1 MKKSKASVILVIFLV
16 AMLAVGYFAV
26 DIINSTIE
34 GEGRNISLG
43 LDLAGGASITYQVA
57 EGTSQEDIDDTIYK
71 LQKRI
76 EDTTESTEISVYQV
90 GTDRIAVEIPGVTDA
105 NEILDQLG
113 EPGTLSIQ
121 DTDGNEII
129 SGSDITS
136 AQAKSTSDDYGNTEY
151 VVAITLSDEAAE
163 VFAEYTSE
171 HVGDYLPIYYDG
183 DVVSY
188 PSIESAITD
197 GSCIINGME
206 TYEEAEQLAS
216 YLRIGSLSV
225 ELTELQSNI
234 VGAQLGEEAIE
245 SSVKAAGI
253 GLAVIMVFM
262 ILVYWVPGF
271 AASLALILYTGM
283 VVAAMYLFDITLTL
297 PGIAGVIL
305 SIGMAVDANVIIFAR
320 IREEIAAEKTVKV
333 AVETGFQKA
342 RSAIL
347 DGNITTFIAAIVLII
362 MGSGTVKGFAYTLAI
377 GIVLSMFTALVITHL
392 LVKALYALGFKDE
405 KFYGRKKKREPIGFI
420 KKRIIFF
427 AISIVLCCSGFVA
440 MGVYSNSG
448 SNVLNFSLDF
458 IGGTSTQ
465 ATFDKEY
472 TLDEIDSEIKPVVAE
487 VTGDNNIQMQKVAD
501 STDIIIKTRELDLDE
516 REELAAAL
524 AENFGVDEDTISTQ
538 SISSTISS
546 EMRSSTIQAI
556 IVAVICMLIY
566 IWLRFRDFRFGTAA
580 VVALVHDVLVV
591 LAFYAIAR
599 ISVSTIFIA
608 CMLTIVGY
616 SINATIVI
624 FDRIRENNHGIR
636 RADELENVVNDS
648 ITQTLT
654 RTIYTSF
661 TTFVMT
667 FCMYF
672 VGVSSIKEFALPLMV
687 GIICGAYSSVF
698 ITGALW
704 YVLKTKVGKNRIS
717 EWR

>member
-1 MKKSKASVILVIFLV
+1 MKKSKASVILVLFLV
-16 AMLAVGYFAV
+16 AMLAVGYFGV
-26 DIINSTIE
+26 DIINSTIK

-43 LDLAGGASITYQVA
+43 LDLAGGASITYQVE

-71 LQKRI
+71 LQKRL
-76 EDTTESTEISVYQV
+76 ESLTESTEISVYQV
-90 GTDRIAVEIPGVTDA
+90 GDDRIAVEIPGVTDA
-105 NEILDQLG
+105 NEILEELG
-113 EPGTLSIQ
+113 EPGSLSIQ
-121 DTDGNEII
+121 DSDGNEVI

-151 VVAITLSDEAAE
+151 VVAITLTDEAAE
-163 VFAEYTSE
+163 TFATYTEE

-183 DVVSY
+183 EMVSN
-188 PSIESAITD
+188 PTIESAITD
-197 GSCIINGME
+197 GSCIINGMSS
-206 TYEEAEQLAS
+206 YEEAEQLAS

-253 GLAVIMVFM
+253 GLIVIMIFM
-262 ILVYWVPGF
+262 IFVYWVPGF
-271 AASLALILYTGM
+271 AAALALILYTGM
-283 VVAAMYLFDITLTL
+283 VICAMYLFDITLTL

-320 IREEIAAEKTVKV
+320 IREEIANEKTVKV
-333 AVETGFQKA
+333 AIETGFQKA

-347 DGNITTFIAAIVLII
+347 DGNITTFIAAVVLII

-392 LVKALYALGFKDE
+392 LVKALFTLGFKDE
-405 KFYGRKKKREPIGFI
+405 KFYGRKKKREPIQFL
-420 KKRIIFF
+420 KRRVIFF
-427 AISIVLCCSGFVA
+427 AISIVLACSGFVA
-440 MGVYSNSG
+440 MGVYSSNG

-472 TLDEIDSEIKPVVAE
+472 TLSEIDSEIKPVVAE
-487 VTGDNNIQMQKVAD
+487 ITGDNNIQVQKVAD
-501 STDIIIKTRELDLDE
+501 STDIIIKTRELELEE

-524 AENFGVDEDTISTQ
+524 EENFGVDTSTISTQ

-546 EMRSSTIQAI
+546 EMRTSTIQAI
-556 IVAVICMLIY
+556 LVAVICMLIY

-580 VVALVHDVLVV
+580 VAALVHDVLVV

-599 ISVSTIFIA
+599 VSVSTVFIA

-636 RADELENVVNDS
+636 TADELQTVVDDS

-672 VGVSSIKEFALPLMV
+672 VGVASIKEFALPLMV
-687 GIICGAYSSVF
+687 GIICGAYSSVC

-704 YVLKTKVGKNRIS
+704 FVLKKRVGKNRITK
-717 EWR
+717 